1 MTTRTYG
8 GVTSEKIEALKSK
21 AFGAGVRVE
30 PDPDDP
36 DNPHRCV
43 VKKLTV
49 TARMNYD
56 PNWKTLTITVS
67 GLGAEAA
74 LKKIEEYGALNA

>member
-1 MTTRTYG
+1 VTTRTYA

-21 AFGAGVRVE
+21 AFGAGVRVQ
-30 PDPDDP
+30 PDPDEP
-36 DNPHRCV
+36 GNANRCI

-56 PNWKTLTITVS
+56 PAWKTLTVTVS
-67 GLGAEAA
+67 GFGADTA
-74 LKKIEEYGALNA
+74 LRKIEEYGGLTA